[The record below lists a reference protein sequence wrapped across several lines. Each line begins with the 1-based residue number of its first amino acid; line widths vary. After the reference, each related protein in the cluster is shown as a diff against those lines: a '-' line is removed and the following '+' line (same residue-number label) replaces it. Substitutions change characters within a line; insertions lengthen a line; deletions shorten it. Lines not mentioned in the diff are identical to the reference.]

1 VEEFTSRR
9 GWNLEVTN
17 FDTLEDDLRCAQ
29 VLWYLSDWHPP
40 PDFVS
45 RHVPVI
51 EQFVEDGGGLLVGGL
66 GWSYD
71 QQGGPDGGWATAP
84 YAADQLGAPFGFSFT
99 TDAFGF
105 DLTRPIVL
113 QPGQ

>member
-1 VEEFTSRR
+1 MRVGKNLGRFYIRVFESGRR
-9 GWNLEVTN
+9 IYHPKPGQ
-17 FDTLEDDLRCAQ
+17 C
-29 VLWYLSDWHPP
+29 YLVYPLSI
-40 PDFVS
+40 VS
-45 RHVPVI
+45 PS
-51 EQFVEDGGGLLVGGL
+51 EQNQGGLLVGGL